1 MESTPLL
8 GVGRK
13 MVPVPTKLWQAL
25 ARHEVAGSGGHDF
38 MTRDHHR
45 VRDSA
50 VLELPRAARP
60 LPPAF
65 FGERLGLPVERVVSI
80 LDELEAGMTFVFRDE
95 AGAVTWAYPVTVDRT
110 PHQVTFESGEEVYA
124 A

>member
-45 VRDSA
+45 VRDFA

-60 LPPAF
+60 LPPTYLA
-65 FGERLGLPVERVVSI
+65 GRLDLHVARVVSI

-110 PHQVTFESGEEVYA
+110 PHRVTFESGEEVYA

>member
-1 MESTPLL
+1 
-8 GVGRK
+8 

-25 ARHEVAGSGGHDF
+25 AHHEVAGSGGHTF

-45 VRDSA
+45 VRDFA
-50 VLELPRAARP
+50 VLALPRAGRP
-60 LPPAF
+60 LPPAYF
-65 FGERLGLPVERVVSI
+65 AEHLGLPVERVVSI
-80 LDELEAGMTFVFRDE
+80 LDELEAGMTFVFRNE

-110 PHQVTFESGEEVYA
+110 PHRVAFETGEQVYA